1 MNAHRLIAHVDMD
14 AFYASVEQ
22 RDHPELRGKPVIVGG
37 RGGRGVVA
45 AASYEVREFGVHS
58 AMPAREALRRCPDL
72 ICVRPR
78 MQHYREVSKTI
89 FDVFREFTPVVEG
102 LSLDEAF
109 LDLTELT
116 RPALELGTEIKRR
129 IRTETG
135 LTASVG
141 TGPNKLVAKIASD
154 LEKPD
159 GLCIVSRHHVSEILD
174 PLPVRTISGIGPK
187 TAKKLARLGI
197 ETIADLRTTNIDRL
211 QPLFGRYAH
220 RVHERACGID
230 ERPVV
235 AHSERKSISS
245 EETFDTDIVDPR
257 LLQAELGT
265 LAESVAASLR
275 KKQLVAG
282 VVSVKI
288 RNSRFITRTRQRAL
302 HPPDN
307 DSGLIARTARDL
319 LQTWL
324 GEHPGQALRLLGVG
338 VAQLSPAQQLGL
350 FDQTPDASNLDRA
363 LDDIRD
369 RFGDASIGRGAGK
382 THD

>member
-1 MNAHRLIAHVDMD
+1 MSVHRLIAHVDMD
-14 AFYASVEQ
+14 AFFASVEQ

-45 AASYEVREFGVHS
+45 AASYEVREFGVRS

-109 LDLTELT
+109 LDLTQLT
-116 RPALELGTEIKRR
+116 QPALELGTEIKRR
-129 IRTETG
+129 IRAETE

-141 TGPNKLVAKIASD
+141 MGPNKLVAKIASD

-187 TAKKLARLGI
+187 TAKKLARIGI

-245 EETFDTDIVDPR
+245 EET
-257 LLQAELGT
+257 
-265 LAESVAASLR
+265 
-275 KKQLVAG
+275 
-282 VVSVKI
+282 
-288 RNSRFITRTRQRAL
+288 
-302 HPPDN
+302 
-307 DSGLIARTARDL
+307 
-319 LQTWL
+319 
-324 GEHPGQALRLLGVG
+324 
-338 VAQLSPAQQLGL
+338 
-350 FDQTPDASNLDRA
+350 LDRH
-363 LDDIRD
+363 R
-369 RFGDASIGRGAGK
+369 RCASAACRAGHAGRERGGQPEEEATRCRCGQRQD
-382 THD
+382 T